1 MLIMLIIVKY
11 INYFIRNVFTKL
23 IFYILMAEFV
33 NRFLNMK
40 NIKKKNLWKE
50 SIYCNI
56 LPDTYSKSS
65 FKEILREL
73 FTRIKHF
80 SS

>member
-40 NIKKKNLWKE
+40 NIKKKTYEKNPFTV
-50 SIYCNI
+50 IYFQI
-56 LPDTYSKSS
+56 LTVSQVSK
-65 FKEILREL
+65 KY
-73 FTRIKHF
+73 
-80 SS
+80 